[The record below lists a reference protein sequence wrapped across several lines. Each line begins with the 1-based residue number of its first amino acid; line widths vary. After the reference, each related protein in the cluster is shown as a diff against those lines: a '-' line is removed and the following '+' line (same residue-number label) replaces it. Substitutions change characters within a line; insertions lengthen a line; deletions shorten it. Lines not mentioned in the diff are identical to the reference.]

1 MELTPALFEDVR
13 ALIEQARRKAYAA
26 VNAELVALYWEI
38 GQRIKTEILKDSRAE
53 YGEAVIESLSRQLT
67 REFGSGFSAGNL
79 RHFVKLAETFADREK
94 VYALR
99 RELSWTHL
107 RTLMYLDDEV
117 KRQFYLEMC
126 RIERWSTR
134 VLRAKIDGM
143 LFERTA
149 ISRKPEALIREELRH
164 LAETGEPTED
174 LVFRNPYVLD
184 FLGLRDTFSEQ
195 DVESAILV
203 ELQRFLS
210 ELGSDFA
217 FLARQ
222 KRITVD
228 GEDYYIDLLF
238 YHRRLRRLV
247 VIDLKLGAFKLAYK
261 GQMELY
267 LRWLDRYERLDYEA
281 EPIGLILCAE
291 PTREHIE
298 LLMLGEGNI
307 RVAQYLTE
315 LPPKKVLQAKLHE
328 AIVSARQR
336 HDRLINPHEGD
347 I

>member
-1 MELTPALFEDVR
+1 MELAPALLDDVR
-13 ALIEQARRKAYAA
+13 NLIEQSRRSVYTAI
-26 VNAELVALYWEI
+26 NAELVALYWEI
-38 GQRIKTEILKDSRAE
+38 GVRVKTEILKGVRAD
-53 YGEAVIESLSRQLT
+53 YGETVILTLSRRLT
-67 REFGSGFSAGNL
+67 EEFGSGFGATNL
-79 RHFVKLAETFADREK
+79 RHFVRFAEAFPDRDI
-94 VYALR
+94 VYAVR

-107 RTLMYLDDEV
+107 RTLVYLEDDL
-117 KRQFYLEMC
+117 KRQFYLEMA
-126 RIERWSTR
+126 RIEHWSTR
-134 VLRAKIDGM
+134 ELRAKIDGM

-149 ISRKPEALIREELRH
+149 ISRKPEELIRKDLQA
-164 LAETGEPTED
+164 LAETGHPSED
-174 LVFRNPYVLD
+174 LVFRDPYILN
-184 FLGLRDTFSEQ
+184 FLGLQDTFSEE
-195 DVESAILV
+195 DLEGAILS
-203 ELQRFLS
+203 ELQRFIS

-217 FLARQ
+217 FMARQ

-247 VIDLKLGAFKLAYK
+247 VIDLKLGTFKPAYK

-267 LRWLDRYERLDYEA
+267 LRWLDRNERLEHEA

-315 LPPKKVLQAKLHE
+315 LPAKDVLKAKLHQ
-328 AIVSARQR
+328 AITAARQR
-336 HDRLINPHEGD
+336 HVES
-347 I
+347 

>member
-13 ALIEQARRKAYAA
+13 VLIEQARRKAYAA
-26 VNAELVALYWEI
+26 INTELVALYWEI

-53 YGEAVIESLSRQLT
+53 YGETVIESLSRQLT
-67 REFGSGFSAGNL
+67 QEFGSGYSAGNL
-79 RHFVKLAETFADREK
+79 RHFVKFAETFADREK

-107 RTLMYLDDEV
+107 RTLMYLDDEL

-126 RIERWSTR
+126 RLERWSTR
-134 VLRAKIDGM
+134 VLRVKIDGM

-149 ISRKPEALIREELRH
+149 ISRKPEALIREELQQ

-247 VIDLKLGAFKLAYK
+247 VIDLKLGTFKPAYK

-328 AIVSARQR
+328 AIILARQR
-336 HDRLINPHEGD
+336 HDAGD